1 MTELPLIFIGGFLGS
16 SHCVGMCGP
25 LALALGA
32 NQARARKNVAR
43 QFVFTIGRIFT
54 YCFLGVVAAFSGWWL
69 VRQPATIVNV
79 QAVLSILA
87 GSFLVV
93 MGLSYAGQL
102 RIPAGWWS
110 PVTSCA
116 SAQWLKTLLTGPGYT
131 SALLAGVFTG
141 FIPCG
146 LVYAFLAI
154 AASTADIGRGV
165 LIMSAF
171 GAGTAPL
178 MILAGCGGTLLS
190 HTARGRVLRIA
201 AWCVVVAGILSIA
214 RGAGFI
220 TLTGD
225 GAPGICPLPICR

>member
-1 MTELPLIFIGGFLGS
+1 MSELPLIFIGGFLGS

-32 NQARARKNVAR
+32 NHARVRKNVVR
-43 QFVFTIGRIFT
+43 QLLFTLGRVFT
-54 YCFLGVVAAFSGWWL
+54 YCFLGAVAAFSGWWL
-69 VRQPATIVNV
+69 VRQPAIVNV

-87 GSFLVV
+87 GAFLVV

-102 RIPAGWWS
+102 RIPSDWLS
-110 PVTSCA
+110 PAVNCT
-116 SAQWLKTLLTGPGYT
+116 SAQWLKTLLTGSSYT

-154 AASTADIGRGV
+154 VASTGDIARG
-165 LIMSAF
+165 LLTMSVF
-171 GAGTAPL
+171 GLGTAPL
-178 MILAGCGGTLLS
+178 MIAAGCGGTLLS
-190 HTARGRVLRIA
+190 HTARGRVLKIA
-201 AWCVVVAGILSIA
+201 AWCVVAAGILSIA

-220 TLTGD
+220 DFSGE
-225 GAPGICPLPICR
+225 GAAGSCPVPICR